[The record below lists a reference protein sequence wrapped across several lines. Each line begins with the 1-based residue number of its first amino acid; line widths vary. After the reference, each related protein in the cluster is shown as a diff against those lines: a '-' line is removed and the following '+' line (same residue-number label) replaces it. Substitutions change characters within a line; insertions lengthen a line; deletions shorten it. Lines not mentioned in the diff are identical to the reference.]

1 MATIN
6 DMQNKTSAEL
16 VNEYLD
22 NLNKLMEEHDTS
34 ISKTRDN
41 LLNCIE
47 ANKRSNINST
57 KRCKKAI
64 AELDEKI
71 KAIAPFYTKEN
82 EKVQEKNEA
91 RILNNNNAIASF
103 SQEQKENIVEI
114 NRQYDE
120 VVNEENDKLDN
131 LQYLNR
137 KELQQY
143 IQGIDAEEYA
153 QTKELE
159 NAIEGINREID
170 SLQKGL
176 IQDIDNL
183 KHDYLIKASEY
194 NEQMRKT
201 RNEFIEKEKDLRG
214 ISREETSSH
223 HKQIEELTKAII
235 ANQKVIINNFSQD
248 LIKLSNDGDQILID
262 NANDQIK
269 LLSEQANNKI
279 DKRVLEI
286 EKDYNIRVEKE
297 KQETKIRNLKI
308 LKLDLDNKNTT
319 RINRENVYSLMRIS
333 EYERDSLL
341 CDAIKDNKIS
351 GMSLDANAKINLLH
365 EQLNDK
371 KNDLDFFKK
380 RFDLLKASKI
390 KIIELYSHLYDVTA
404 TLYLDLNQ
412 LERESVLEH
421 QSVILKKRQEDTKY
435 LNLVSEYESNKEIA
449 NNNLNA
455 ELETIEL
462 EIKKIN
468 TSFDNSVFKTRSSY
482 NTEKTRIEHI
492 FQLFETKYNTE
503 LKALDYDINFIISIS
518 SKIKDELLRT
528 TSKIIEETKKERDNK
543 EKIPAF
549 CKMVDAEIAFI
560 KEEIET
566 YFIDKS
572 LRFTPDVDEIINDY
586 IDSSIQKK
594 KAFEN
599 EFRELNHKMALI
611 ESEIK
616 DIENDLYILEANKKS
631 FIDKSKKAYDEKFEI
646 KDFDE
651 QIDEKSFRLH
661 ILRLRQ
667 KSQAKDLTTLEN
679 EMAKIDEGKEI
690 LSKKENKKLYELEFI
705 NNYYNKYE
713 DLQDIINNA
722 FKELSA
728 ELEICMKDNELKSLY
743 KFSTSSIKII
753 NKAIN
758 EANQFHSIVIEEYKN
773 EFKKIA
779 KACDNG
785 LDKEKKQFDIN
796 LDIINKERM
805 IAIDDEESRK
815 VLLKKNAKKYEI
827 KADDDIHRL
836 KEKSDE
842 LLASYDSDLDYY
854 DRMYGLKV
862 AALNSNADSMKK
874 YYDDAITNENK
885 RRTIELAGLY
895 RQRKENK
902 LNHEINIARLHSNY
916 QIDMEKF
923 HNQAKNRIS
932 NVIRQYDLKSRDLD
946 NQLKSL
952 DDALKKSSNECN
964 SSIIDSNFQLSD
976 FIKKL
981 DNTKQSDIKRAKDEI
996 TKKLKHDIKKYKIEL
1011 ETKNSAE

>member
-6 DMQNKTSAEL
+6 DMSNKTSAEL
-16 VNEYLD
+16 VNEYLE
-22 NLNKLMEEHDTS
+22 NLNRLMEDHDAFT
-34 ISKTRDN
+34 SKTRDN

-57 KRCKKAI
+57 KRCKKTI
-64 AELDEKI
+64 AEIDDKI
-71 KAIAPFYTKEN
+71 RQIAPLYAKEN

-91 RILNNNNAIASF
+91 RIASNNSMLEEFIE
-103 SQEQKENIVEI
+103 EQKQNIIDI
-114 NRQYDE
+114 NKQYDQ

-143 IQGIDAEEYA
+143 IQGIDTEEYA
-153 QTKELE
+153 HNRELE

-170 SLQKGL
+170 SLQKSL
-176 IQDIDNL
+176 IKDVDNL
-183 KHDYLIKASEY
+183 KHDYLIKSSGY
-194 NEQMRKT
+194 NEEMRKT

-223 HKQIEELTKAII
+223 HKQIEELTKAI
-235 ANQKVIINNFSQD
+235 ATNQKNIINAFSQD
-248 LIKLSNDGDQILID
+248 LIKLSNEGDQILID

-279 DKRVLEI
+279 EKRVLEI

-308 LKLDLDNKNTT
+308 LKLDLDNQNTT

-333 EYERDSLL
+333 EFERDSLL
-341 CDAIKDNKIS
+341 SDAIKDNKIS

-380 RFDLLKASKI
+380 RFDLLKKSKI
-390 KIIELYSHLYDVTA
+390 TIIELYSHLYDVTA

-421 QSVILKKRQEDTKY
+421 QEDMLKRKKEDTNY
-435 LNLVSEYESNKEIA
+435 LNLVSEYETSKEISV
-449 NNNLNA
+449 NNLNA

-468 TSFDNSVFKTRSSY
+468 TTFDNSVFKTRSSY

-503 LKALDYDINFIISIS
+503 LKALDFDINFIISIS

-528 TSKIIEETKKERDNK
+528 TSKMIDELKKEKENK

-549 CKMVDAEIAFI
+549 CKMINNEIAFV

-566 YFIDKS
+566 YFSDKS

-599 EFRELNHKMALI
+599 EFKELNHKMVLI

-616 DIENDLYILEANKKS
+616 DIENDLYMLEANKRS
-631 FIDKSKKAYDEKFEI
+631 FIEKSKKTYDEKMEV

-667 KSQAKDLTTLEN
+667 KSQAKDMANLES
-679 EMAKIDEGKEI
+679 EMSKIDEGKEI
-690 LSKKENKKLYELEFI
+690 LSKKENKKLYELEFV

-713 DLQDIINNA
+713 DLQGIINNA
-722 FKELSA
+722 FADLAVEVEK
-728 ELEICMKDNELKSLY
+728 CMEENELKSLY
-743 KFSTSSIKII
+743 KFSTTSIKIV
-753 NKAIN
+753 NKAIS
-758 EANQFHSIVIEEYKN
+758 EANSFHSQTIEEYKN

-779 KACDNG
+779 KACDIG

-796 LDIINKERM
+796 LDIINKERLL
-805 IAIDDEESRK
+805 ALDDEESKK
-815 VLLKKNAKKYEI
+815 VLLKKNAKKFEM
-827 KADDDIHRL
+827 KADEDIQRS

-842 LLASYDSDLDYY
+842 LILSYDKDLEYY

-874 YYDDAITNENK
+874 YYDEAITNENK
-885 RRTIELAGLY
+885 RRTIELANLY
-895 RQRKENK
+895 RLRKENK
-902 LNHEINIARLHSNY
+902 LNHEANIARLQTNY
-916 QIDMEKF
+916 QIDKEKNT
-923 HNQAKNRIS
+923 NQSRNRLS
-932 NVIRQYDLKSRDLD
+932 NVLRQYDLKSRDLD
-946 NQLKSL
+946 NQLKVL
-952 DDALKKSSNECN
+952 DEALKKSSNECN

-981 DNTKQSDIKRAKDEI
+981 DNTKQTDIKRAKDEI
-996 TKKLKHDIKKYKIEL
+996 YKKLKHDIKKYKIGL
-1011 ETKNSAE
+1011 EEKNSAE

>member
-6 DMQNKTSAEL
+6 EVNNKTSAEL

-22 NLNKLMEEHDTS
+22 ALNKLMEEHDAST
-34 ISKTRDN
+34 SKTRDN

-64 AELDEKI
+64 AEIDEKI
-71 KAIAPFYTKEN
+71 RAIAPFYSKEN
-82 EKVQEKNEA
+82 EKVQEKNDA
-91 RILNNNNAIASF
+91 RIASNNQAIASF
-103 SQEQKENIVEI
+103 IEEQKANIIDI
-114 NRQYDE
+114 NKQYDQ
-120 VVNEENDKLDN
+120 VVNEENDKLEN

-143 IQGIDAEEYA
+143 IQGIDTEEYA
-153 QTKELE
+153 QNKELE

-170 SLQKGL
+170 SLQKSFAKDVDG
-176 IQDIDNL
+176 L
-183 KHDYLIKASEY
+183 KHDYLIKSSEY
-194 NEQMRKT
+194 NEEMRKT

-223 HKQIEELTKAII
+223 HKQIEELTKAIT
-235 ANQKVIINNFSQD
+235 AKQKTIINVFSQD
-248 LIKLSNDGDQILID
+248 LIKLSNEGDQILID

-279 DKRVLEI
+279 EKRVLEI
-286 EKDYNIRVEKE
+286 EKDYDSRVEKE
-297 KQETKIRNLKI
+297 KQETQIRNLKI
-308 LKLDLDNKNTT
+308 LKLDLDNRNTT

-333 EYERDSLL
+333 EFERDSLL
-341 CDAIKDNKIS
+341 SDAIKDNKIS

-371 KNDLDFFKK
+371 KNDLEFFKK
-380 RFDLLKASKI
+380 RFELLKASKI
-390 KIIELYSHLYDVTA
+390 QIIELYSHLYDVTA

-421 QSVILKKRQEDTKY
+421 QSTILKKKQEDTKY

-503 LKALDYDINFIISIS
+503 LKALDYDINFIITIS
-518 SKIKDELLRT
+518 TKIKDELLRT
-528 TSKIIEETKKERDNK
+528 TTRIIDELKKEKDNK

-549 CKMVDAEIAFI
+549 CKMINNEIAFV

-566 YFIDKS
+566 YFMDKS

-599 EFRELNHKMALI
+599 EFKELTHKMELI
-611 ESEIK
+611 ENEIK
-616 DIENDLYILEANKKS
+616 DIENDLYILESN
-631 FIDKSKKAYDEKFEI
+631 KKAYQDKTKKVYDDKFDVR
-646 KDFDE
+646 DFDE

-667 KSQAKDLTTLEN
+667 KSQAKDMSALES

-713 DLQDIINNA
+713 DLQGIINNA
-722 FKELSA
+722 FQELGVEVDTCIKE
-728 ELEICMKDNELKSLY
+728 NELKALY

-753 NKAIN
+753 NKAIS
-758 EANQFHSIVIEEYKN
+758 EANQFRSITNEEYKN

-796 LDIINKERM
+796 LDIINKERV
-805 IAIDDEESRK
+805 IAIDDEESKK
-815 VLLKKNAKKYEI
+815 VMLKKNAKKYEI

-842 LLASYDSDLDYY
+842 LILSYDKELDFYN
-854 DRMYGLKV
+854 RMYALKV

-874 YYDDAITNENK
+874 YYDEAITNANK
-885 RRTIELAGLY
+885 KRTIDLAELY
-895 RQRKENK
+895 RIRKENK
-902 LNHEINIARLHSNY
+902 LNHEANIARLHANY
-916 QIDMEKF
+916 EIDKEKLQ
-923 HNQAKNRIS
+923 NQAKNRLS
-932 NVIRQYDLKSRDLD
+932 NVLRQYDLKSRDLD
-946 NQLKSL
+946 NQLKQL
-952 DDALKKSSNECN
+952 DDALRKSSSECN

-981 DNTKQSDIKRAKDEI
+981 DNSKQTDIKKVKDEI
-996 TKKLKHDIKKYKIEL
+996 MKKLKHDIKKYKIEL

>member
-6 DMQNKTSAEL
+6 EIQNKTSAEI
-16 VNEYLD
+16 VNEYLE
-22 NLNKLMEEHDTS
+22 NLNKLIEEHDTS
-34 ISKTRDN
+34 TSKTRDN

-82 EKVQEKNEA
+82 EKVQEKNDA
-91 RILNNNNAIASF
+91 RIQSNDSALAAFIE
-103 SQEQKENIVEI
+103 EQKKNIIEI
-114 NRQYDE
+114 NKQYDQ
-120 VVNEENDKLDN
+120 VVNEENDKLEN

-143 IQGIDAEEYA
+143 IQGIDTEEYA
-153 QTKELE
+153 QNRELE
-159 NAIEGINREID
+159 NAIDGINREID

-176 IQDIDNL
+176 IKDVDDL
-183 KHDYLIKASEY
+183 KHDYLIKSSLY
-194 NEQMRKT
+194 NEEMRKT

-223 HKQIEELTKAII
+223 HKQIEELTKAITT
-235 ANQKVIINNFSQD
+235 NQKNIINAFSQD
-248 LIKLSNDGDQILID
+248 LIKLSNEGDQILID

-279 DKRVLEI
+279 EKRVLEI

-297 KQETKIRNLKI
+297 KQETQIRNLKI
-308 LKLDLDNKNTT
+308 LKLDLDNRNTT

-333 EYERDSLL
+333 EFERDSLL
-341 CDAIKDNKIS
+341 SDAIKENKIS

-380 RFDLLKASKI
+380 RFNLLKNSKI
-390 KIIELYSHLYDVTA
+390 QIIELYSHLYDVTA

-421 QSVILKKRQEDTKY
+421 QNTILRKKQEDYKY
-435 LNLVSEYESNKEIA
+435 LNLVSEYETNKEISL
-449 NNNLNA
+449 NNLNA

-503 LKALDYDINFIISIS
+503 LKALDYDINFIITIS

-528 TSKIIEETKKERDNK
+528 TSNMIDELKKEKDNK

-549 CKMVDAEIAFI
+549 CKMINAEIAFI

-566 YFIDKS
+566 YFTDKS

-599 EFRELNHKMALI
+599 EFKELNHKMELI
-611 ESEIK
+611 ENEIK
-616 DIENDLYILEANKKS
+616 DIENDLYMLEANKKS
-631 FIDKSKKAYDEKFEI
+631 FIDKSRKTYDEKFEI

-667 KSQAKDLTTLEN
+667 KSQVKDMNALES

-705 NNYYNKYE
+705 NTYYNKYE

-722 FKELSA
+722 FKTLSEEVEA
-728 ELEICMKDNELKSLY
+728 CMKENELKSLY
-743 KFSTSSIKII
+743 KFSTTSIKII
-753 NKAIN
+753 NKAIS
-758 EANQFHSIVIEEYKN
+758 EANQFHSVTLEEYKN

-796 LDIINKERM
+796 LDIINKERI
-805 IAIDDEESRK
+805 IALDDEESKK
-815 VLLKKNAKKYEI
+815 VLLKKNAKKYEL

-842 LLASYDSDLDYY
+842 LLLSYDKDLDYY
-854 DRMYGLKV
+854 DRLYALKI

-874 YYDDAITNENK
+874 YYDEAITNENK
-885 RRTIELAGLY
+885 RRTIELSNLY
-895 RQRKENK
+895 KERKENK
-902 LNHEINIARLHSNY
+902 INHEVNIARLHANY
-916 QIDMEKF
+916 QIDKEKF
-923 HNQAKNRIS
+923 QNQAKNRLS
-932 NVIRQYDLKSRDLD
+932 NVLRQYDTKSRDLD
-946 NQLKSL
+946 NQLKQL

-964 SSIIDSNFQLSD
+964 SSITDSNFQLSD

-981 DNTKQSDIKRAKDEI
+981 DNSKQTDIKKVKDEI